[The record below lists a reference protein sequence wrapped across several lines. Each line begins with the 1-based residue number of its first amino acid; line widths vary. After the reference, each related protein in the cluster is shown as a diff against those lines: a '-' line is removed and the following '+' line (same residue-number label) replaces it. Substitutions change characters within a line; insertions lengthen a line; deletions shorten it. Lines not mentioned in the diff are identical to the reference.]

1 MSTKEIIQEANEAI
15 KASKESRKETDKIIK
30 EANEVMKEARES
42 RRRSD
47 EVMKQADES
56 IKEARECRRRL
67 DEAMKMLEAA
77 NETIQKTRILKA
89 FHRILTDLDIG
100 AEFDILF
107 DMRYCDSENYKYLYK
122 LYCGYKRVFLIT
134 FHNNEC
140 NYINEPEV
148 LREKTL
154 DELQNNSIKDLN
166 NLFGIGEIRLIQNSE
181 EILTDKYEILK
192 NYINNF
198 LSKLHEIIY
207 VIFKY

>member
-47 EVMKQADES
+47 EA

-154 DELQNNSIKDLN
+154 DELQNNNFVYLD
-166 NLFGIGEIRLIQNSE
+166 NLFEEISEITLLRNSE

-192 NYINNF
+192 NYINDF
-198 LSKLHEIIY
+198 LSKLHEIMNN
-207 VIFKY
+207 

>member
-1 MSTKEIIQEANEAI
+1 MSTKEIIQE
-15 KASKESRKETDKIIK
+15 SKESI
-30 EANEVMKEARES
+30 
-42 RRRSD
+42 RRSD
-47 EVMKQADES
+47 EVMKKADESIKEAHES

-67 DEAMKMLEAA
+67 DEAMKMLEDA

-89 FHRILTDLDIG
+89 FYRILTDLDIG

-154 DELQNNSIKDLN
+154 DELQNNNFVYLDK
-166 NLFGIGEIRLIQNSE
+166 LFDEISEITLVRNSE

-198 LSKLHEIIY
+198 LSKLHEIMNN
-207 VIFKY
+207 

>member
-1 MSTKEIIQEANEAI
+1 MKNNKYIFALIISKTLIDFFNRKHILMSTKEIIQESKEAI
-15 KASKESRKETDKIIK
+15 KASKESRNETDEIIK
-30 EANEVMKEARES
+30 ESKEVI
-42 RRRSD
+42 RR
-47 EVMKQADES
+47 ADEA
-56 IKEARECRRRL
+56 I
-67 DEAMKMLEAA
+67 KMLEAA
-77 NETIQKTRILKA
+77 NKVFQKTRILKA

-154 DELQNNSIKDLN
+154 DELQNNSINDLD

-192 NYINNF
+192 NYINDF
-198 LSKLHEIIY
+198 LSKLHEIMNN
-207 VIFKY
+207 

>member
-1 MSTKEIIQEANEAI
+1 MSTKEIIQE
-15 KASKESRKETDKIIK
+15 SKEAMKRADESI
-30 EANEVMKEARES
+30 KEARES
-42 RRRSD
+42 RR
-47 EVMKQADES
+47 QADES

-89 FHRILTDLDIG
+89 FYRILTDLDIG

-122 LYCGYKRVFLIT
+122 LYCGYKRVFLII

-154 DELQNNSIKDLN
+154 DELQNNSIKDLD
-166 NLFGIGEIRLIQNSE
+166 NLFDIGEIRLIQNFE

-192 NYINNF
+192 NHINNF
-198 LSKLHEIIY
+198 LSKLHEIMNN
-207 VIFKY
+207 